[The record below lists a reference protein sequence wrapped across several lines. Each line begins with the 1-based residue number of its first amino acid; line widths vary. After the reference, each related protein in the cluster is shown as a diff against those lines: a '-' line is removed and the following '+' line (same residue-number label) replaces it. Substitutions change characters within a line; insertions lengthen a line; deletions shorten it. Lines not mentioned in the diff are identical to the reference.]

1 MLIVKGNHEMG
12 KVVDVKITDEGVLIP
27 HPLLEDWGDIQEVEI
42 EQRAD
47 ALVVKPKADRSS
59 RLHSRIVDEMKAAGL
74 VEELPWA
81 PPLVASAE
89 ARARLAEKL
98 SQGRPLSELIL
109 EDREERA

>member
-1 MLIVKGNHEMG
+1 MG
-12 KVVDVKITDEGVLIP
+12 KVVDVKITSEGVLIP

-47 ALVVKPKADRSS
+47 VLVVKPKANHSS
-59 RLHSRIVDEMKAAGL
+59 RLHDRIVDEMKAAGL
-74 VEELPWA
+74 IEELPWT
-81 PPLVASAE
+81 PPLAVSAE

-98 SQGRPLSELIL
+98 SQGQPLSELIL

>member
-1 MLIVKGNHEMG
+1 LVVKGKGEMG
-12 KVVDVKITDEGVLIP
+12 KILDVKITPEGVLIP

-42 EQRAD
+42 EKRAD
-47 ALVVKPKADRSS
+47 ALVVKPKADLSTG
-59 RLHSRIVDEMKAAGL
+59 LHNRIVNEMKAAGL
-74 VEELPWA
+74 IEELPWA

-98 SQGRPLSELIL
+98 GQGRPLSELIL

>member
-1 MLIVKGNHEMG
+1 MG
-12 KVVDVKITDEGVLIP
+12 KVVDVKITAEGVLIP

-47 ALVVKPKADRSS
+47 ALVVKPKADSSS
-59 RLHSRIVDEMKAAGL
+59 RLHDRIIDEMKAAGL
-74 VEELPWA
+74 IEELPWTL
-81 PPLVASAE
+81 PVAVSAE
-89 ARARLAEKL
+89 ARAHLTGKL

>member
-1 MLIVKGNHEMG
+1 MLVVKGKHEMG
-12 KVVDVKITDEGVLIP
+12 RVVDVKITDEGVLIP

-47 ALVVKPKADRSS
+47 ALVVKPKVESSS
-59 RLHSRIVDEMKAAGL
+59 RLRDRIVNEMKAAGL
-74 VEELPWA
+74 IEELPWT
-81 PPLVASAE
+81 PHLEVSNE

-109 EDREERA
+109 EDREDRA

>member
-1 MLIVKGNHEMG
+1 MG
-12 KVVDVKITDEGVLIP
+12 RVVDVKITDEGVLIP

-47 ALVVKPKADRSS
+47 ALVVKPKVEGSS
-59 RLHSRIVDEMKAAGL
+59 RLRDRIVNEMKAAGL
-74 VEELPWA
+74 IEELPWT
-81 PPLVASAE
+81 PHLEASTE
-89 ARARLAEKL
+89 ARARLADRL